1 MLDMETKNLLLVNHY
16 LTGKGGAGGS
26 RHFDLARELV
36 RRGWKVTLV
45 GARTSSW
52 LGIFGAP
59 RKETH
64 DGVDFLWY
72 PTPLYAG
79 NGIGRFTN
87 MIWFALRAFLLGKG
101 SLAGVPTV
109 VVGSTVH
116 PLAALAAL
124 GVAWRWRLPFVFE
137 VRDIWPQS
145 LVDLGRLSERHLAT
159 RILNWIESILLRNAR
174 EVITLLPTS
183 EAYLVS
189 KGARPGNISYI
200 PNGVDFTLLKHT
212 PPVEK
217 RTGELRLMYLGSHGE
232 AHSLHHIVMAA
243 KKIKEDTT
251 FDGASISFDFYGEGP
266 EKRRLIDLAAKY
278 ELGNVRFRPAVPKQE
293 ISSVA
298 ADADGFIL
306 NMPEAGVFKHG
317 ISPNKLFDYMA
328 FGRPV
333 LFCCNSK
340 FNPVRD
346 ANAGL
351 SVEPES
357 PTALVEAISELLR
370 MGHAQRLAMGARG
383 LQYVQAG
390 HDVIGLGAR
399 FGEVLDRAIGDGNG

>member
-1 MLDMETKNLLLVNHY
+1 MATKKLLLVNHY

-36 RRGWKVTLV
+36 RKGWKVTLV

-52 LGIFGAP
+52 PGIFGAP
-59 RKETH
+59 RRETH
-64 DGVDFLWY
+64 DGVEFLWY
-72 PTPLYAG
+72 PVPPYAG
-79 NGIGRFTN
+79 NGIGRFAN
-87 MIWFALRAFLLGKG
+87 MIWFALRAFLLGKR
-101 SLAGVPTV
+101 SLADVPTV

-116 PLAALAAL
+116 PLAALAAFGL
-124 GVAWRWRLPFVFE
+124 ARRWRLPFVFE

-159 RILNWIESILLRNAR
+159 RILNQIEAILLCNAR

-183 EAYLVS
+183 EAYLLS
-189 KGARPGNISYI
+189 RGARPGRVSYI
-200 PNGVDFTLLKHT
+200 PNGVDFALLEYV

-217 RTGELRLMYLGSHGE
+217 PSGELRLMYLGSHGE

-243 KKIKEDTT
+243 KKIKEDAT
-251 FDGASISFDFYGEGP
+251 FDGTSISFDFYGEGP
-266 EKRRLIDLAAKY
+266 EKRKLIELAAKY

-293 ISSVA
+293 ISRVA

-306 NMPEAGVFKHG
+306 NMPKADVFKHG

-340 FNPVRD
+340 FNPIRD
-346 ANAGL
+346 SNAGL
-351 SVEPES
+351 TVEPES
-357 PTALVEAISELLR
+357 PESLVEAISELLR
-370 MGHAQRLAMGARG
+370 MGHAKRAEMGARG
-383 LQYVQAG
+383 LDYARAE
-390 HDVIGLGAR
+390 HDVARLGAR
-399 FGEVLDRAIGDGNG
+399 FGEVLDRTSGDRNG